1 MKENYEKLISDLVN
15 RGYLK
20 TPDIINAFREVDRGD
35 FVPGDIKSAAY
46 LNQALPIGRNQTIS
60 QPLVVAFML
69 ELLEPVA
76 GEKILDIGLGS
87 GWQAAILAQIVG
99 RNGRIVALER
109 IPELFEFAKKNLAK
123 RKFVKKGL
131 VRPFLC
137 DGSLGFE
144 KEAPFDKIVAAASAR
159 KIPRAW
165 KEQLKVGG
173 VIVAPVGESIIRLE
187 KVGARKFEKKE
198 FYGFSFV
205 PLITGGVGE
214 LQLLIRPVPI

>member
-1 MKENYEKLISDLVN
+1 MTENYEKLISDLVN

-69 ELLEPVA
+69 ELLEPAA

-123 RKFVKKGL
+123 HKFVK
-131 VRPFLC
+131 
-137 DGSLGFE
+137 
-144 KEAPFDKIVAAASAR
+144 
-159 KIPRAW
+159 
-165 KEQLKVGG
+165 
-173 VIVAPVGESIIRLE
+173 
-187 KVGARKFEKKE
+187 
-198 FYGFSFV
+198 
-205 PLITGGVGE
+205 
-214 LQLLIRPVPI
+214 